1 MSQKLITVMLLLF
14 AAISLIYINFSNN
27 WIFIVIALIFSI
39 ITLLSA
45 SLLLFIRYRKQYQV
59 EYEKI

>member
-14 AAISLIYINFSNN
+14 AAISLIYINFSND
-27 WIFIVIALIFSI
+27 WILIVIALIFSV

-45 SLLLFIRYRKQYQV
+45 SFLLFRRYKREFQIK
-59 EYEKI
+59 YENF